1 MYTVLAKPDLN
12 ESGGE
17 EVHDAVEATNESV
30 EATNEAEEAGGT
42 PVLLGLVVILDRH
55 NPRRFLVC

>member
-17 EVHDAVEATNESV
+17 EVRDAVEATNESV
-30 EATNEAEEAGGT
+30 EATNEAEDLLG
-42 PVLLGLVVILDRH
+42 LLGLVVILDRH